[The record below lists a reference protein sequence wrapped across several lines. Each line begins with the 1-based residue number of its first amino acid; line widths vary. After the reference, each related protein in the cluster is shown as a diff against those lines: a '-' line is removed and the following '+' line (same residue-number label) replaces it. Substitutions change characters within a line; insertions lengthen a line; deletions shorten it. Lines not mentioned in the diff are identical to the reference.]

1 MQDALSPPN
10 SASIA
15 AQATAKIPATTTA
28 VPTSAVNLA
37 VFALQRRWALWFL
50 LLASL
55 FVIYGSWLPFDRN
68 DVPFSD
74 IGPMLALW
82 WQQSMQG
89 LGLVVSVTGSSAAE
103 LHALNAVVENAVV
116 VNTNVVNASGVHA
129 NTVNASTVNLSS
141 VDVATNVLLAVP
153 LGFFAASMQSVSL
166 PSSLLPLSARQ
177 TPSLLLKLAPLF
189 KLVPVLSYALL
200 LALLVEI
207 GQLFLQARVA
217 SVADVL
223 AQLVGAGLG
232 AVVAWRYGAQLW
244 PLWLA
249 LPSEFAKADIWYR
262 LCAIY
267 AVLFLLYNGLPFD
280 ITINP
285 EAIYDKYKAGLIIW
299 QPIVYHDGS
308 AGAVLSG
315 AALWYAIASDFLVWL
330 PLAGMGWLALGSKRK
345 LLLWV
350 LLYAIS
356 TEVMQLFIRSRTT
369 DVSDV
374 LYALL
379 AVGLVMLLSPLI
391 GRYDRLSARAIPAPG
406 SADAMSYRMLACW
419 VYLACFVWAL
429 CYAAVFCYPYQLDI
443 TALRQLQLAPESQL
457 ELLWQELPFFSLYQS
472 SLLTAISTI
481 IQKIMFAVP
490 FGVALAVLTSTQ
502 AASLAQRLEQKLEQK
517 LEQNLAPRL
526 AQKRRWAGWLYGILW
541 TAIIAVVL
549 LVEIS
554 QLFIVGKVAQL
565 LDVLLVLLAVWASY
579 IISRSFLQARQRPM
593 HSGITR
599 DLSHDMAHDLAQNP
613 TDLSMPSFATHN
625 RQHAYLSTRFS
636 LAVSLGVLWC
646 LLWGLLSWAGQQA
659 ALPYNVRE
667 LLGSGE
673 LVAAAML
680 SLVLMIT
687 LLSWPLLLIWQ
698 PRLSVLHC
706 GVALIGQS
714 LLLYTLLLLALP
726 VEVLHDVVG
735 SPTWWRQ
742 GAGSYV
748 EMALRFSALL
758 LMWQIAQLLF
768 WLMVQGLQ
776 RYLLPLWLVY
786 APIGALLW
794 WLVVVYLAN
803 TDNIIELLAP
813 DALWFSSLLLWL
825 WMHLLMLACYWLSRV
840 LGLLFIPYDGSRW
853 PAVIWRFVAALSV
866 LWLSLPLLET
876 ALASHIYKYGQQFSA
891 LQFLLSP
898 DRQQYMLQD
907 VLSQRYYAAL
917 SGLVLLLLTSAL
929 WIRWLIARRR

>member
-1 MQDALSPPN
+1 MQDAVSPPN
-10 SASIA
+10 SASVA

-28 VPTSAVNLA
+28 APTAAVNLA
-37 VFALQRRWALWFL
+37 VFASQRRWALWFL

-55 FVIYGSWLPFDRN
+55 FVIYGSWLPFERN
-68 DVPFSD
+68 GVPFSD

-82 WQQSMQG
+82 LQQSVQG
-89 LGLVVSVTGSSAAE
+89 FGLVVSVTGASAAE
-103 LHALNAVVENAVV
+103 LHALNA
-116 VNTNVVNASGVHA
+116 NVVHA
-129 NTVNASTVNLSS
+129 NTVNTSTVNLSS

-153 LGFFAASMQSVSL
+153 LGFFAASMQSASL

-177 TPSLLLKLAPLF
+177 APSLLLKLAPLF

-217 SVADVL
+217 SMADVL

-249 LPSEFAKADIWYR
+249 LPTEFAKADIWYR

-299 QPIVYHDGS
+299 QPFVYRDGS
-308 AGAVLSG
+308 AGAALSGAALSG

-345 LLLWV
+345 LLLWM

-379 AVGLVMLLSPLI
+379 AVGLVMLLSPLL

-406 SADAMSYRMLACW
+406 SANAVSYTMLACW

-502 AASLAQRLEQKLEQK
+502 AALLAQRLEQKLD
-517 LEQNLAPRL
+517 QNLAPRL

-541 TAIIAVVL
+541 AAIIAVVL

-565 LDVLLVLLAVWASY
+565 LDVLLVLLAVWASH

-593 HSGITR
+593 RSDITR
-599 DLSHDMAHDLAQNP
+599 DLAHDMAHDLAQNP

-625 RQHAYLSTRFS
+625 RQHTRQHAHLNTRFS

-673 LVAAAML
+673 LVAAAVL

-706 GVALIGQS
+706 GVALVGQS

-786 APIGALLW
+786 TPIGALLW

-803 TDNIIELLAP
+803 TDNITELLAP

-840 LGLLFIPYDGSRW
+840 LGLLFRSDDGSRW
-853 PAVIWRFVAALSV
+853 PAVIWRFVAAVGV

-907 VLSQRYYAAL
+907 LLSQRYYAAL

-929 WIRWLIARRR
+929 WIQWLMARRR